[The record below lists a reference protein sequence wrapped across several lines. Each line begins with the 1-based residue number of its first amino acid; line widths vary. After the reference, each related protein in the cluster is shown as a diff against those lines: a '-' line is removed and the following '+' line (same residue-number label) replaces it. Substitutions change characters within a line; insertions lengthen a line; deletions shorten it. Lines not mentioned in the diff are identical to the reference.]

1 LESAKAEH
9 PVAHAVGQ
17 AAGYLIPGGAI
28 DRGVNTVLK
37 GSVEVLPKIAQ
48 RAIIGGTS
56 GAAQEFLEGSIRG
69 DKPID
74 IAKRTAIGGAIGAG
88 GDLALSGLDA
98 AFNKLRGAVRTPAE
112 QIAQNTEKVA
122 IEPIKSVKPISQ
134 QGKFTIK
141 NSAYD
146 SAVND
151 YNSAIEKIQ
160 NHFGTNELRANEVPL
175 IKSELGIDL
184 DSIISRM
191 EQAEKP
197 IKLDN
202 SSTMQLKRVSGA
214 ANNNSYDLAARLK
227 NQSNLERFHQPLN
240 DNLGVN
246 SVDNINSKP
255 ILKTQPVMVNKSI
268 AGNVGLKECSFPQ
281 NVIGSRDIPEELAN
295 KLNAKKMTYEPIS
308 EKATLEKAVKTV
320 EANPEKAYTDVLTQT
335 GKGISRDDVA
345 TGELLIKKAFETGDN
360 EKAYTLISHLAEKLT
375 EAGQTIQA
383 AAMFKRMTP
392 EGMLMYAEKSV
403 NKANREL
410 LAPVKKGG
418 FIDPLKKFYKQGSL
432 TDEMKSKIK
441 SAMDEAQLLP
451 EGREKAVKM
460 AEVMQT
466 ISEAMP
472 KSPLGKTE
480 SFRTIAMLSN
490 PKTWIRNFVSNA
502 AFGAVESGFTKP
514 ISVLTDKVLKLRTG
528 QRSLLNTNFK
538 ELGSGFVEGTK
549 NAISDVRRGIDTSP
563 TRGALELPRA
573 NEFKNIPIIREIEKA
588 VKLGVSGG
596 DRPFY
601 EAAYKDALAEQMKLF
616 EKNTGKKA
624 LGATEEMKAAA
635 DEVAKYRTY
644 ADNNML
650 SDSLSKVKSGL
661 NKFRVGGIGAGDVLM
676 KFTKTPAN
684 LVARGIDYSP
694 AGLVKGMVDIVRVFA
709 GNSSIQ
715 RKAAE
720 GFARGTIGTGFVS
733 AAIVLTNLGVFR
745 GEKAKSNTANA
756 FEQATGKGQ
765 YTINFSALQRL
776 ITSGMNPEAAKE
788 QQGDTISTYD
798 WAQPLALST
807 AVGANIGEDIKRKQ
821 KINTLDLIGVIAES
835 MSSGANTI
843 IEQPMLQNINRVFK
857 GDNPVQGLL
866 SVVQDYPASF
876 VPAFLSGMRYAA
888 DENLRDTSGSFLE
901 STGKRIVNKLPVLSK
916 KLDKTVDILGNDRT
930 VTGKTPLSRAADS
943 AFNPTKITKVNYTN
957 ATNEINRLYKL
968 TNEGDILPNLVEKT
982 DTIPPIKKGDPVK
995 ELTPEQRTQYQKIL
1009 ANTYLNNVDQLI
1021 SNKNWKLFTD
1031 EAKVKSLSNIRNR
1044 SDDIAKKQ
1052 MQSIIYGTYTR

>member
-1 LESAKAEH
+1 
-9 PVAHAVGQ
+9 
-17 AAGYLIPGGAI
+17 
-28 DRGVNTVLK
+28 
-37 GSVEVLPKIAQ
+37 
-48 RAIIGGTS
+48 
-56 GAAQEFLEGSIRG
+56 
-69 DKPID
+69 
-74 IAKRTAIGGAIGAG
+74 
-88 GDLALSGLDA
+88 
-98 AFNKLRGAVRTPAE
+98 
-112 QIAQNTEKVA
+112 
-122 IEPIKSVKPISQ
+122 
-134 QGKFTIK
+134 
-141 NSAYD
+141 
-146 SAVND
+146 
-151 YNSAIEKIQ
+151 
-160 NHFGTNELRANEVPL
+160 
-175 IKSELGIDL
+175 
-184 DSIISRM
+184 
-191 EQAEKP
+191 
-197 IKLDN
+197 
-202 SSTMQLKRVSGA
+202 
-214 ANNNSYDLAARLK
+214 
-227 NQSNLERFHQPLN
+227 
-240 DNLGVN
+240 
-246 SVDNINSKP
+246 
-255 ILKTQPVMVNKSI
+255 
-268 AGNVGLKECSFPQ
+268 
-281 NVIGSRDIPEELAN
+281 
-295 KLNAKKMTYEPIS
+295 
-308 EKATLEKAVKTV
+308 
-320 EANPEKAYTDVLTQT
+320 
-335 GKGISRDDVA
+335 
-345 TGELLIKKAFETGDN
+345 
-360 EKAYTLISHLAEKLT
+360 
-375 EAGQTIQA
+375 
-383 AAMFKRMTP
+383 
-392 EGMLMYAEKSV
+392 
-403 NKANREL
+403 
-410 LAPVKKGG
+410 
-418 FIDPLKKFYKQGSL
+418 
-432 TDEMKSKIK
+432 
-441 SAMDEAQLLP
+441 
-451 EGREKAVKM
+451 
-460 AEVMQT
+460 
-466 ISEAMP
+466 
-472 KSPLGKTE
+472 
-480 SFRTIAMLSN
+480 
-490 PKTWIRNFVSNA
+490 
-502 AFGAVESGFTKP
+502 
-514 ISVLTDKVLKLRTG
+514 
-528 QRSLLNTNFK
+528 
-538 ELGSGFVEGTK
+538 
-549 NAISDVRRGIDTSP
+549 
-563 TRGALELPRA
+563 
-573 NEFKNIPIIREIEKA
+573 
-588 VKLGVSGG
+588 
-596 DRPFY
+596 
-601 EAAYKDALAEQMKLF
+601 
-616 EKNTGKKA
+616 
-624 LGATEEMKAAA
+624 
-635 DEVAKYRTY
+635 
-644 ADNNML
+644 ML

-733 AAIVLTNLGVFR
+733 AAIVLTNLGVIR